1 MTSLLCPRCRE
12 PCTGPALPS
21 GWLSCRRCNHRW
33 LPTPEQVSVPEVGAE
48 QQPDVVLPTMPPS
61 ATSAPPALPVLSAP
75 PAPVVAPEA
84 NVPAPAAVAA
94 PVALAAAAAL
104 SDASGAN
111 KSVAGGRVRQ
121 DTNEYPPDETSE
133 LRQRTKA
140 LTSRR
145 DASPPAGLAP
155 MIAARV
161 AADKVSPPPAP
172 AIASPG
178 APPVPPASRPARGA
192 DAAAGDPFDPDL
204 FDRMER
210 DAQQQRAKQHTV
222 AEIPVETAPPPAVA
236 ARQVTCPVCGHGFL
250 TAKADADQQV
260 CPQCHTSFNIAKGH
274 VVSGGPRQ
282 GNDDPL
288 LGRALRGCLIDRKI
302 GEGGM
307 GSVYHARQ
315 LSLDRSVAVKVLP
328 PELARNRNFISRF
341 EREAKSLAKINHPNI
356 LHIYD
361 FGEEPQLSV
370 YFMIIEFVEGKDL
383 GEILHEQYSMGQ
395 VEVLDIVRQ
404 AALGLE
410 MAAEKGVIHRDI
422 KPDNLMLTAEGVC
435 KVSDFGLAKGHGAE
449 RDVTNVGVRVGT
461 PAFMSPEQCD
471 GVDVDFR
478 SDIYNLGCTAFLALT
493 GSLPFDADTPFAIM
507 LKHKNDPVPTLK
519 SFNPNIHPRVDS
531 LVQRMIAKRPADRF
545 ATLREL
551 IDLVEELEVE
561 LAGTTNVLRKSRGPF
576 RIMSDLEAVE
586 HARMTSKGQ
595 RDEPAALSLR
605 ERPSPPA
612 RPALPAPPAQPAG
625 RVPTSPPVAGESA
638 LPDWLK
644 PVDQPPVKRP
654 PSSLT
659 GAPLAP
665 ATPPPATS
673 SSSGSGL
680 RDLRVKLAE
689 ARNRNLQEEA
699 GSIAATADRLAAAGQ
714 HEEAAAAWQRASVLS
729 PNMRESQELQAR
741 ALRARHRG
749 GRKRTIRTMANML
762 LLLALVGVGLW
773 QGTPPLH
780 NYLAECQLEPIE
792 IVIDANVRLRELDL
806 FIAEYGQPYPWYSA
820 LFQRTYEITAVQ
832 RARRAGELIR
842 HQIAVPPAAPP
853 PQAPLPPRA
862 KEPVPV
868 QQPLDPALA
877 RLESAFGDA
886 TVSWEQLAKEAA
898 AIGAVDGPAG
908 ERARAILAEAKKQ
921 LQGQEA
927 DSVPIHAAWAAGHQG
942 QVLELLARFRLAHA
956 RAGDWLPVLLPARL
970 EVVDAD
976 SGHQLSEVH
985 VAMRVALPPGGAAIV
1000 SSPATLAAGERRFC
1014 RLPSAETLLEISAP
1028 GYRQES
1034 LRVGANPDEQEQ
1046 QYQVVLHPS
1055 QIWSR
1060 QLGAGLS
1067 WVRIAEADERTVL
1080 VRNDDSISTL
1090 RLADGMVESTLS
1102 HSGLPAHA
1110 PGAGAPSR
1118 WTPSWSPTPQGV
1130 ITGTSDG
1137 LAVLLTLSGHGF
1149 SLGEILYRGRS
1160 PVLAVAEHE
1169 LTFQAG
1175 KRAIYIV
1182 EGVVGAMQLIART
1195 SERDLWSHSGL
1206 SGRNE
1211 PQLWF
1216 HDDRVVVLDD
1226 QRLQELDETDGHQL
1240 SVASLSAR
1248 RAGPGVLID
1257 KGAYIAVPT
1266 VSGIDLVRV
1275 ASATSN
1281 KLEIFH
1287 DPALDLADGRQLCA
1301 ADGQLLVAR
1310 ADHGLRLLG
1319 WKDGK
1324 GEMLWSQALATEGGA
1339 ISSLALSGDHA
1350 LISDEAGVIY
1360 LCSRATGALQ
1370 RRFVSPTPLL
1380 GPPLE
1385 MRGALIAAD
1394 RNGAITAYALPPL
1407 P

>member
-1 MTSLLCPRCRE
+1 MTSQFCPRCRE

-21 GWLSCRRCNHRW
+21 GWLSCRRCSHRW
-33 LPTPEQVSVPEVGAE
+33 LPTTDAAAAPEVGADA
-48 QQPDVVLPTMPPS
+48 QPEVALPAMPPPTASEPPVLPAVPV
-61 ATSAPPALPVLSAP
+61 AAPYAAVPVPAA
-75 PAPVVAPEA
+75 
-84 NVPAPAAVAA
+84 APAAVAA
-94 PVALAAAAAL
+94 PAALAAAAAVA
-104 SDASGAN
+104 DASGAN
-111 KSVAGGRVRQ
+111 PTLPGGRVRH

-145 DASPPAGLAP
+145 DVSPPGAVAP

-161 AADKVSPPPAP
+161 AAARVSPPPPP
-172 AIASPG
+172 ALATPG
-178 APPVPPASRPARGA
+178 APPAPPASKPARGPEA
-192 DAAAGDPFDPDL
+192 GAGDPFDPDL

-210 DAQQQRAKQHTV
+210 DAQQQRAKQNTV
-222 AEIPVETAPPPAVA
+222 AEIPADPAAPPVA
-236 ARQVTCPVCGHGFL
+236 PRQVTCPVCGHGFL
-250 TAKADADQQV
+250 TSKTEADQQV

-361 FGEEPQLSV
+361 FGEEPQLGV

-422 KPDNLMLTAEGVC
+422 KPDNLMLTADGVC

-576 RIMSDLEAVE
+576 RIMSELEAVE

-595 RDEPAALSLR
+595 RDEPAALPLR
-605 ERPSPPA
+605 ERPPSPA
-612 RPALPAPPAQPAG
+612 AVRPALPAQPAG
-625 RVPTSPPVAGESA
+625 RLPPAPPAAGESA

-654 PSSLT
+654 PSALSS
-659 GAPLAP
+659 PPPAP
-665 ATPPPATS
+665 ATTPPPATT
-673 SSSGSGL
+673 SSSGSGM

-699 GSIAATADRLAAAGQ
+699 ESIAATADRLAAAGQ
-714 HEEAAAAWQRASVLS
+714 HEEAAAAWQRASALS
-729 PNMRESQELQAR
+729 PNLRESQELQAR

-749 GRKRTIRTMANML
+749 GRKRTIRALAISL
-762 LLLALVGVGLW
+762 LLLALAVVAVW

-780 NYLAECQLEPIE
+780 NYLAESQLQPIE
-792 IVIDANVRLRELDL
+792 LVIDANVRLRELDL
-806 FIAEYGQPYPWYSA
+806 FIAEYGQPYSWYTT
-820 LFQRTYEITAVQ
+820 LFQRPYEIAAVQ
-832 RARRAGELIR
+832 RARRASDLIR
-842 HQIAVPPAAPP
+842 HQLAAPPVAPPPLRAPPP
-853 PQAPLPPRA
+853 PQAKDAAPAP
-862 KEPVPV
+862 
-868 QQPLDPALA
+868 QPADPALA
-877 RLESAFGDA
+877 RLEGAASDA
-886 TVSWEQLAKEAA
+886 AVSWEQLAKDAA
-898 AIGAVDGPAG
+898 VVGASGGPVG
-908 ERARAILAEAKKQ
+908 ERAHAILAEARRQ
-921 LQGQEA
+921 LQAQEA
-927 DSVPIHAAWAAGHQG
+927 DSVPLRAAWAAGHCG
-942 QVLELLARFRLAHA
+942 QVLELMARFRLAHA

-976 SGHQLSEVH
+976 SMHPLGEVKL
-985 VAMRVALPPGGAAIV
+985 VLRLPPPAGGAAVVV
-1000 SSPATLAAGERRFC
+1000 SPVTLAPGERRFC
-1014 RLPSAETLLEISAP
+1014 RLPGAEVQLEVSASGYHTET
-1028 GYRQES
+1028 
-1034 LRVGANPDEQEQ
+1034 LRVGASTDEQEQ
-1046 QYQVVLHPS
+1046 QYQVALHPA
-1055 QIWSR
+1055 QLWSR

-1067 WVRIAEADERTVL
+1067 WVRIAEADERTAL
-1080 VRNDDSISTL
+1080 VRSDDGISTL
-1090 RLADGMVESTLS
+1090 RLADGMVESTLN

-1110 PGAGAPSR
+1110 PGSSAPSR
-1118 WTPSWSPTPQGV
+1118 WTSSWSPTPQGV

-1137 LAVLLTLSGHGF
+1137 LAVLLTVNGHGF
-1149 SLGEILYRGRS
+1149 AFGEILYRGRS
-1160 PVLAVAEHE
+1160 PVVAVAEHE

-1182 EGVVGAMQLIART
+1182 EGVVGAMQLVART

-1248 RAGPGVLID
+1248 RSGPGVLID
-1257 KGAYIAVPT
+1257 KGGIIAVPT
-1266 VSGIDLVRV
+1266 VSGIDLVRI
-1275 ASATSN
+1275 ASAAGD
-1281 KLEIFH
+1281 KLVIFH

-1324 GEMLWSQALATEGGA
+1324 GETLWSQALATEGGA

-1350 LISDEAGVIY
+1350 LISDEAGGIY

-1370 RRFVSPTPLL
+1370 RRFPSATPLL
-1380 GPPLE
+1380 GAPQE
-1385 MRGALIAAD
+1385 IHGVLIAAD